1 MARSKRTSYSVRAD
15 ILQSLRWS
23 TMANH
28 LGFRSVAAW
37 LTSLAENG
45 VHDFDEAI
53 YTMSRRRQELYK
65 LSEEEEGEKPL
76 KVNVQ
81 RAYRVEL
88 DRLFQLALSVPELQA
103 SNQRVFMDKG
113 EFNLQLFEIMNTVTL
128 VAERRGRILDFLY
141 ATLEETSAR
150 IVFLAVLPE
159 YRRGIGTALH
169 HELKAHIPREVA
181 FVGVYALFDR
191 PVIPFLEKSAISPA
205 SSIYGWIAT
214 RDRP

>member
-37 LTSLAENG
+37 LTLLAENG

-53 YTMSRRRQELYK
+53 YTMSRRGKELYAISK
-65 LSEEEEGEKPL
+65 EEESEKPL
-76 KVNVQ
+76 KVNVR

-103 SNQRVFMDKG
+103 SNQRVFMG
-113 EFNLQLFEIMNTVTL
+113 QGGVQPLAL
-128 VAERRGRILDFLY
+128 RGRGHRYPSRRATGPRLGLPLRDAGGDFG
-141 ATLEETSAR
+141 ADR
-150 IVFLAVLPE
+150 
-159 YRRGIGTALH
+159 
-169 HELKAHIPREVA
+169 IPRRPS
-181 FVGVYALFDR
+181 GVPTAGNRYGLTPR
-191 PVIPFLEKSAISPA
+191 VEGPHSA
-205 SSIYGWIAT
+205 
-214 RDRP
+214 

>member
-1 MARSKRTSYSVRAD
+1 MARSKRTAYSVSAD

-45 VHDFDEAI
+45 VHDFDDAI
-53 YTMSRRRQELYK
+53 YTMSRRRKELYAI
-65 LSEEEEGEKPL
+65 SEEEEREKPL
-76 KVNVQ
+76 KVNVR

-113 EFNLQLFEIMNTVTL
+113 EFNRWLFEVMNTVTL
-128 VAERRGRILDFLY
+128 VAERRGRILGFLY

-159 YRRGIGTALH
+159 YRRRGIGTALH
-169 HELKAHIPREVA
+169 HELKVHIPREVA
-181 FVGVYALFDR
+181 FVGIYALLDS
-191 PVIPFLEKSAISPA
+191 PVIPFLEKIGYLPGKQ
-205 SSIYGWIAT
+205 YLWM
-214 RDRP
+214 DRYA

>member
-1 MARSKRTSYSVRAD
+1 MARSKRTAYSVRAD

-53 YTMSRRRQELYK
+53 YTMSRRRKELYAI
-65 LSEEEEGEKPL
+65 SEEEEREKPL
-76 KVNVQ
+76 KVNVR

-113 EFNLQLFEIMNTVTL
+113 EFNRWLFEVMNTVTL
-128 VAERRGRILDFLY
+128 VAERRGRILGFLY

-159 YRRGIGTALH
+159 YRRRGIGTALH

-181 FVGVYALFDR
+181 FVGLYALLDS
-191 PVIPFLEKSAISPA
+191 PVIPFLEKIGYLPGKQ
-205 SSIYGWIAT
+205 YLWM
-214 RDRP
+214 DRYA

>member
-1 MARSKRTSYSVRAD
+1 MARSRPTSYSVRAD
-15 ILQSLRWS
+15 TLQTIRWS

-45 VHDFDEAI
+45 VHDFDEALSA
-53 YTMSRRRQELYK
+53 MSRRREELYAI
-65 LSEEEEGEKPL
+65 SEEDDREKPL
-76 KVNVQ
+76 KVNIR

-88 DRLFQLALSVPELQA
+88 DRLFQIALSIPELQA

-113 EFNLQLFEIMNTVTL
+113 EFNRWLFEILNTVTL
-128 VAERRGRILDFLY
+128 VAERRGRILGFLY

-159 YRRGIGTALH
+159 YRRRGIGTALH
-169 HELKAHIPREVA
+169 RELKAHIRREVA
-181 FVGVYALFDR
+181 FVGMYALVDS
-191 PVIPFLEKSAISPA
+191 PVIPFLEKIGYIPGKQY
-205 SSIYGWIAT
+205 IWM
-214 RDRP
+214 DRYA